1 MFISVGLVGKRR
13 RTDGQ
18 MLNRY
23 PAMDSVDHEVSSG
36 KKKRVAVYFHRKP
49 AIGWNDLGS
58 RASLWLD
65 IAGARMHAACPWKF
79 SGRPSTDRGRTAHRN
94 DRALHVA
101 PTHRS
106 RRKGIEDGQA
116 RMVRRPVRRRHPSAC
131 HLRRGLCR
139 RRAQLRP
146 ATCRA
151 SEPRALDLAR
161 EIWRAAW

>member
-58 RASLWLD
+58 RVSLWLD
-65 IAGARMHAACPWKF
+65 MAGARMHAHGNSPA
-79 SGRPSTDRGRTAHRN
+79 GHRLTAAARHTGTIELSTSLPHTKNRGRAG
-94 DRALHVA
+94 V
-101 PTHRS
+101 
-106 RRKGIEDGQA
+106 
-116 RMVRRPVRRRHPSAC
+116 VRRPVRRRHPSAC
-131 HLRRGLCR
+131 HIRRGSCR
-139 RRAQLRP
+139 RRARNSGRRRVAPPSLDP
-146 ATCRA
+146 GA
-151 SEPRALDLAR
+151 PRGSYCTSKL
-161 EIWRAAW
+161 